1 MEFKIWLEDNERNI
15 HFGAFW
21 KDGTVVVYIGGKRY
35 VYITDSMYHD
45 NWKRMVRY
53 APWKVLNQIKDM
65 VKRGSAT
72 MTEPHKDEEPIPE

>member
-1 MEFKIWLEDNERNI
+1 
-15 HFGAFW
+15 
-21 KDGTVVVYIGGKRY
+21 